1 MARDPLWLAGSIPR
15 RHTPRQYRRQANCR
29 TSTAA
34 RSVYKTALPFD
45 ALPRA
50 GAEDLLGLPDE
61 GPRVNVSRQ
70 VIEAPKRLAEY
81 LTPDQVGDMLQLSA
95 KSVYRLA
102 KADPTMPALKIGGSV
117 RFHRE
122 RLERWLR
129 DREQGR
135 PQMRRQ
141 VLSMAKPASEKET
154 PRE

>member
-1 MARDPLWLAGSIPR
+1 
-15 RHTPRQYRRQANCR
+15 
-29 TSTAA
+29 
-34 RSVYKTALPFD
+34 
-45 ALPRA
+45 
-50 GAEDLLGLPDE
+50 
-61 GPRVNVSRQ
+61 VNVSRQ
-70 VIEAPKRLAEY
+70 VTEAPKRLAEY